1 LRGIS
6 ETSVIPRE
14 AAVIP
19 REAAFLGDSCPDDD
33 EPSATRDGDEYKFK
47 QKGDKDERCTDDDD
61 EEYSYGMYKDVED
74 SSKCAEKCVEDVK
87 NGLLKNDAFR
97 GFDYD
102 CKDEKC
108 YCLYDEG
115 SPNARDCEKSN
126 FDECDGDKDGDG
138 RIKNTK
144 GKDDFICMKLEEVNR
159 LIADDT
165 EESGTKQ
172 YS

>member
-1 LRGIS
+1 MAL
-6 ETSVIPRE
+6 P
-14 AAVIP
+14 
-19 REAAFLGDSCPDDD
+19 
-33 EPSATRDGDEYKFK
+33 
-47 QKGDKDERCTDDDD
+47 Q
-61 EEYSYGMYKDVED
+61 
-74 SSKCAEKCVEDVK
+74 
-87 NGLLKNDAFR
+87 
-97 GFDYD
+97 
-102 CKDEKC
+102 
-108 YCLYDEG
+108 LYDEG

>member
-61 EEYSYGMYKDVED
+61 EEYSYGMYEDVED

-87 NGLLKNDAFR
+87 KGLLEDAFR

-115 SPNARDCEKSN
+115 SPNARDCKKSN

-138 RIKNTK
+138 KIKNTK